1 MFLCCT
7 LEEAETAFTRIL
19 GKRNGLGLI
28 NESVLVQEFLVGKE
42 YVIDK
47 VQYHY
52 YYFIIIPFLL
62 LYPIYYLYHPALLHH
77 NSSFLFIIFLPL
89 PLQYVSLPLLFFMS
103 TTICFSISYPPSV
116 FKCLISLPFFFS
128 LHLPSFH
135 LFPSFFTLSSYLSSS
150 SNFRP
155 SVPPPPPIFPLLLHS
170 FSFSSFCLLSYSSL
184 FLLFPSFLFPTFR
197 FLGMVCTR
205 WLQSGNMTRGRSM
218 VQTLS
223 ITVCV

>member
-155 SVPPPPPIFPLLLHS
+155 SVPPPPPYFPSFFTLFPSLLSAFSLPPPSS
-170 FSFSSFCLLSYSSL
+170 FSFLPPSLPSSSR
-184 FLLFPSFLFPTFR
+184 P
-197 FLGMVCTR
+197 LGF
-205 WLQSGNMTRGRSM
+205 
-218 VQTLS
+218 
-223 ITVCV
+223 